1 MKSVAHF
8 SVRSQ
13 QAIGAALIERFC
25 FNHQIFSDAVSA
37 FITHQWDL
45 ATVVDI
51 PAWDKAGAEL
61 KVNGRGDPLP
71 GILIEELG
79 SERAFGL
86 ARICECVAEI
96 ALSQLYGAYRPAE
109 SLRFLNLAAEEAGIC
124 LVGFEA
130 AGIFQQHEPNLNGW
144 GSPISKEE
152 LCRWQT
158 VARNICQ
165 SRNDKKAE

>member
-86 ARICECVAEI
+86 
-96 ALSQLYGAYRPAE
+96 
-109 SLRFLNLAAEEAGIC
+109 EA
-124 LVGFEA
+124 
-130 AGIFQQHEPNLNGW
+130 
-144 GSPISKEE
+144 ISKPT
-152 LCRWQT
+152 CTRKRD
-158 VARNICQ
+158 ASDSAHGFDRGSMGC
-165 SRNDKKAE
+165 S